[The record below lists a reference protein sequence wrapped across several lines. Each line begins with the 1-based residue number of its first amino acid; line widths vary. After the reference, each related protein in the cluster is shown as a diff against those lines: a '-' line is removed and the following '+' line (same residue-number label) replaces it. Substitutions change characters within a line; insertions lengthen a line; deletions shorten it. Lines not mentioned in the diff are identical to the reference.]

1 ADVGASLSE
10 VLSAVLKCL
19 ADNGFRLNPNMTLAI
34 KVIVQVEEVMR
45 TLNPEESMI
54 FGAIEEAQVVLKQ
67 EITLEKIG
75 DMAKKE
81 ATNFVREAVKRLP
94 ELQGATLKWLDN
106 YQKGRFEVTVDTSDL
121 GKHIDRFNVSTERLM
136 VGLIL
141 AGLLVGGSIA
151 LTAQVRTEVGAYI
164 QLAVFAILIVTAVIS
179 LWLIIRIL
187 WRSFREERALDRN
200 KNPFKS

>member
-1 ADVGASLSE
+1 MIYADVGASLSE
-10 VLSAVLKCL
+10 VLSAVMKSL

-34 KVIVQVEEVMR
+34 KVIVQVEEVMS

-106 YQKGRFEVTVDTSDL
+106 YQKGRFEVIVDTSDL
-121 GKHIDRFNVSTERLM
+121 GQLIDRFNISAERLM
-136 VGLIL
+136 AGMIL
-141 AGLLVGGSIA
+141 AGMLIGGAIA
-151 LTAQVRTEVGAYI
+151 LAVPAETEIGAVP
-164 QLAVFAILIVTAVIS
+164 QTGRPAH
-179 LWLIIRIL
+179 
-187 WRSFREERALDRN
+187 FRLRGR
-200 KNPFKS
+200 